1 MIHGFNHSVLE
12 LKQKEADSV
21 AVKGKEQPV
30 QIYNFSQGKVEINTD
45 NYAVGQ
51 YYMQFFKEN
60 QIIKT
65 DVLNIEQN
73 LKYVDSSFDPRSNAE
88 KTLEAIIAMIEGRAT
103 SAQEQVRVGDKFI
116 RYLSYDELIKWKNFF
131 EQEVRKEQGKAG
143 SIRFEKLYYKG
154 I

>member
-1 MIHGFNHSVLE
+1 MIHGFNHSILE
-12 LKQKEADSV
+12 IKSEQATSIAL
-21 AVKGKEQPV
+21 KGKEQPV

-88 KTLEAIIAMIEGRAT
+88 KTLEAIVAMIAGRA
-103 SAQEQVRVGDKFI
+103 SSVQQEVRVGDKFI
-116 RYLSYDELIKWKNFF
+116 RYMSYDQLIKWKNFF